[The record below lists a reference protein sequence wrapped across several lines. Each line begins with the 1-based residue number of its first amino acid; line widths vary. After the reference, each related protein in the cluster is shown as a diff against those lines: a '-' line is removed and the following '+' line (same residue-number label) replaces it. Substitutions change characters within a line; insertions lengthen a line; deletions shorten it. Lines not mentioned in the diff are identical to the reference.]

1 MTAAELQVCER
12 VGAINETF
20 VSLTDQGWK
29 VFMDL
34 ERVGIEDLVDQS
46 GKIKLFKSLDTVFEF
61 LGTIGIKTA
70 VVDSSGTKESSVKEE
85 FLTNEENRI
94 GIAYGEKNGE
104 KRSDYSPF

>member
-46 GKIKLFKSLDTVFEF
+46 GKIKFFKSLDTVFEF

-70 VVDSSGTKESSVKEE
+70 VVDSSGTKEKAARDLE
-85 FLTNEENRI
+85 EENRVF
-94 GIAYGEKNGE
+94 AGEPE
-104 KRSDYSPF
+104 SRSNFSPF

>member
-46 GKIKLFKSLDTVFEF
+46 GKIKLFNQK
-61 LGTIGIKTA
+61 A
-70 VVDSSGTKESSVKEE
+70 
-85 FLTNEENRI
+85 
-94 GIAYGEKNGE
+94 
-104 KRSDYSPF
+104 P

>member
-61 LGTIGIKTA
+61 LGSIGIKMA
-70 VVDSSGTKESSVKEE
+70 VVDSSGTKEMSVRDRDEDI
-85 FLTNEENRI
+85 LAEN
-94 GIAYGEKNGE
+94 GGGVGGSNF
-104 KRSDYSPF
+104 SPF